1 MEFVALT
8 VPLDFIKLLLIN
20 VLLVMELAELVRVM
34 PETAQAVL
42 VDSLLTEF
50 ALEIAQLTSSVT
62 KDFVLLAML
71 NVTDVLIVA
80 ITVSIALLD
89 SSNAVTYV

>member
-8 VPLDFIKLLLIN
+8 VPLDFTKLLLIN

-34 PETAQAVL
+34 PETAQVVL

-50 ALEIAQLTSSVT
+50 ALETAQLTSLVT

-80 ITVSIALLD
+80 TTVSIVPLD

>member
-8 VPLDFIKLLLIN
+8 VPLDFTKLLLIN

-50 ALEIAQLTSSVT
+50 ALETAQLTSLVT
-62 KDFVLLAML
+62 KDFVLLVML

-80 ITVSIALLD
+80 TTVSIVPLD

>member
-1 MEFVALT
+1 M
-8 VPLDFIKLLLIN
+8 PLDFTKLLLIN

>member
-1 MEFVALT
+1 
-8 VPLDFIKLLLIN
+8 
-20 VLLVMELAELVRVM
+20 MELAELVRVM
-34 PETAQAVL
+34 PETVQAVL

-50 ALEIAQLTSSVT
+50 ALEIAQLTSSAT

>member
-1 MEFVALT
+1 ML
-8 VPLDFIKLLLIN
+8 LDFIKLQLIN

>member
-1 MEFVALT
+1 M
-8 VPLDFIKLLLIN
+8 PLDFTKLLLIN
-20 VLLVMELAELVRVM
+20 VLLAMELAELVRVM

-50 ALEIAQLTSSVT
+50 ALETAQLTSLVT

>member
-1 MEFVALT
+1 M
-8 VPLDFIKLLLIN
+8 PLDFTKLLLIN

-50 ALEIAQLTSSVT
+50 ALETAQLTSLVT
-62 KDFVLLAML
+62 KDFVLLVML

>member
-1 MEFVALT
+1 
-8 VPLDFIKLLLIN
+8 
-20 VLLVMELAELVRVM
+20 
-34 PETAQAVL
+34 VL

-50 ALEIAQLTSSVT
+50 ALEIAQLTSSAT

>member
-1 MEFVALT
+1 VEFVALT
-8 VPLDFIKLLLIN
+8 VPLDFTKLLLIN

-50 ALEIAQLTSSVT
+50 ALETAQLTSLVT
-62 KDFVLLAML
+62 KDFVLLVML

>member
-8 VPLDFIKLLLIN
+8 VPLDFTKLLLIN

>member
-1 MEFVALT
+1 VEFVALT
-8 VPLDFIKLLLIN
+8 VPLDFTKLLLIN

-50 ALEIAQLTSSVT
+50 ALETAQLTSSVT

>member
-1 MEFVALT
+1 
-8 VPLDFIKLLLIN
+8 
-20 VLLVMELAELVRVM
+20 MELAELVRVM

-50 ALEIAQLTSSVT
+50 ALETAQLTSLVT
-62 KDFVLLAML
+62 KDFVLLVML

>member
-1 MEFVALT
+1 M
-8 VPLDFIKLLLIN
+8 PLDFIKLLLIN

>member
-8 VPLDFIKLLLIN
+8 VPLDFTKLQLIN

>member
-1 MEFVALT
+1 M
-8 VPLDFIKLLLIN
+8 PLDFTKLLLIN

-50 ALEIAQLTSSVT
+50 ALETAQLTSSVT

>member
-1 MEFVALT
+1 VEFVALT
-8 VPLDFIKLLLIN
+8 VPLDFTKLLLIN

-50 ALEIAQLTSSVT
+50 ALETAQLTSLVT
-62 KDFVLLAML
+62 KDFVLLVML

-80 ITVSIALLD
+80 ITVSVALLD

>member
-1 MEFVALT
+1 
-8 VPLDFIKLLLIN
+8 
-20 VLLVMELAELVRVM
+20 MELAELVRVM

>member
-1 MEFVALT
+1 VEFVALT
-8 VPLDFIKLLLIN
+8 VPLDFTKLLLIN

-34 PETAQAVL
+34 PETAQVVL

-50 ALEIAQLTSSVT
+50 ALETAQLTSLVT

-80 ITVSIALLD
+80 TTVSIVPLD

>member
-1 MEFVALT
+1 M
-8 VPLDFIKLLLIN
+8 PLDFTKLQLIN
-20 VLLVMELAELVRVM
+20 VLLVMELAKLVRVM

>member
-1 MEFVALT
+1 M
-8 VPLDFIKLLLIN
+8 PLDFTKLLLIN

-50 ALEIAQLTSSVT
+50 ALETAQLTSLVT
-62 KDFVLLAML
+62 KDFVLLVML

-80 ITVSIALLD
+80 TTVSIVPLD

>member
-1 MEFVALT
+1 M
-8 VPLDFIKLLLIN
+8 PLDFTKLQLIN

>member
-1 MEFVALT
+1 M
-8 VPLDFIKLLLIN
+8 PLDFTKLLLIN

-50 ALEIAQLTSSVT
+50 ALETAQLTSLVT

>member
-1 MEFVALT
+1 VEFVALT
-8 VPLDFIKLLLIN
+8 VPLDFTKLLLIN

-50 ALEIAQLTSSVT
+50 ALETAQLTSLVT
-62 KDFVLLAML
+62 KDFVLLVML

-80 ITVSIALLD
+80 TTVSIVPLD

>member
-1 MEFVALT
+1 
-8 VPLDFIKLLLIN
+8 
-20 VLLVMELAELVRVM
+20 M

-42 VDSLLTEF
+42 VDSLLTEI
-50 ALEIAQLTSSVT
+50 ALETAQLTSSVT

>member
-1 MEFVALT
+1 
-8 VPLDFIKLLLIN
+8 
-20 VLLVMELAELVRVM
+20 MELAELVRVM

-50 ALEIAQLTSSVT
+50 ALETAQLTSSVT

>member
-8 VPLDFIKLLLIN
+8 VLLDFIKLQLIN

>member
-1 MEFVALT
+1 M
-8 VPLDFIKLLLIN
+8 PLDFIKLQLIN

-50 ALEIAQLTSSVT
+50 ALETAQLTSLVT
-62 KDFVLLAML
+62 KDFVLLVML

>member
-1 MEFVALT
+1 
-8 VPLDFIKLLLIN
+8 
-20 VLLVMELAELVRVM
+20 
-34 PETAQAVL
+34 

-50 ALEIAQLTSSVT
+50 ALETAQLTSLVT

>member
-1 MEFVALT
+1 M
-8 VPLDFIKLLLIN
+8 PLDFTKLLLIN

-50 ALEIAQLTSSVT
+50 ALETAQLTSSVT

-80 ITVSIALLD
+80 TTVSIALLD

>member
-1 MEFVALT
+1 
-8 VPLDFIKLLLIN
+8 
-20 VLLVMELAELVRVM
+20 MELAELVRVM
-34 PETAQAVL
+34 PKTAQAVL

-50 ALEIAQLTSSVT
+50 ALETAQLTSSVT
-62 KDFVLLAML
+62 KDFVLLVML

>member
-1 MEFVALT
+1 M
-8 VPLDFIKLLLIN
+8 PLDFTKLQLIN
-20 VLLVMELAELVRVM
+20 ALLVMELAELVRVM

>member
-1 MEFVALT
+1 M
-8 VPLDFIKLLLIN
+8 PLDFTKLQLIN
-20 VLLVMELAELVRVM
+20 ALLVMELAELVRVM

-50 ALEIAQLTSSVT
+50 ALEIAQLTSSET
-62 KDFVLLAML
+62 KDCVLLAIL

>member
-1 MEFVALT
+1 
-8 VPLDFIKLLLIN
+8 
-20 VLLVMELAELVRVM
+20 
-34 PETAQAVL
+34 VL

-50 ALEIAQLTSSVT
+50 ALETAQLTSLVT
-62 KDFVLLAML
+62 KDFVLLVML

-80 ITVSIALLD
+80 TTVSIVPLD

>member
-1 MEFVALT
+1 M
-8 VPLDFIKLLLIN
+8 PLDFTKLQLIN
-20 VLLVMELAELVRVM
+20 VLLVMEPAELVRVM

-50 ALEIAQLTSSVT
+50 ALEIAQLTSSAT

>member
-8 VPLDFIKLLLIN
+8 VPLDFTKLLLIN

-50 ALEIAQLTSSVT
+50 ALETAQLTSLVT
-62 KDFVLLAML
+62 KDFVLLVML

>member
-1 MEFVALT
+1 M
-8 VPLDFIKLLLIN
+8 PLDFIKLQLIS

>member
-8 VPLDFIKLLLIN
+8 VPLDFTKLLLIN

-50 ALEIAQLTSSVT
+50 ALETAQLTSLVT

>member
-1 MEFVALT
+1 M
-8 VPLDFIKLLLIN
+8 PLDFTKLQLIN

-50 ALEIAQLTSSVT
+50 ALETAQLTSSAT
-62 KDFVLLAML
+62 KDFVLLAMQ

-80 ITVSIALLD
+80 TTVSIVLLD